1 MGVAG
6 KNEGKYSGNRS
17 LTIGGS
23 RNPLRIALFLIAI
36 IGISVGFL
44 IKTQYPRILLP
55 EKLFYPVVALPG
67 VIALLSFVISHIRRR
82 LIDYSF
88 VSFVLIY
95 LLLIF
100 LAFHN
105 HLGTYF
111 AATLVAAQILL
122 NISFRKIPEFLLV
135 AVASLILY
143 AVLAFS
149 FEELKIHPNLFLS
162 VMGFATI
169 GSGIFVWLNQKPE
182 VQPKESVA
190 EKNDIP
196 DIQLPNTPQ
205 SELQVDEQENP
216 GIVLPE
222 PASETPA
229 SIIYQEI
236 FDASAEGILILA
248 PETYIPTLA
257 NLQASRFL
265 GYSATELCQKPIT
278 SFFEESES
286 RKLTTC
292 FEQTL
297 EGKKPTIE
305 VKTKNIH
312 DEWQL
317 RTATSS
323 FILLGGEFRIMLV
336 IRDVEE
342 EVSAAMARNLA
353 DRLFQEEALRQS
365 EQKYRTLVER
375 MNEGLILTD
384 NDETILFVN
393 NRLCEI
399 MGMRRED
406 VVGKRSF
413 DVLMGENTRQL
424 IEHKSILRRQ
434 GISDQYELQTTRQDG
449 ETIWLLIAGTPY
461 VDPNE
466 DLIGT
471 IAIVTDI
478 SDRKLTE
485 IKLQEKNNELDA
497 FVYKASHDLKG
508 PLASIIGV
516 TNIARE
522 EVKDSSAHRYF
533 DLITKSARRLDG
545 ILTELLDLTRINKAS
560 LVIESVDIHALV
572 EEIIHSLR
580 HLPQSEKTEF
590 ITDIQ
595 IEQPFPS
602 DKKMLVSILQNLI
615 VNAVN
620 YQDLRKEQPQVKI
633 SAFLRN
639 EKAVFKV
646 EDNGVGIPEKIQGR
660 VFEMFYRG
668 NTLSKG
674 SGLGLYLVKSAL
686 EKLNGTI
693 ELQSEPGAGTLFTV
707 TIPPQEELLLTADT
721 IQDT

>member
-1 MGVAG
+1 MDVAD
-6 KNEGKYSGNRS
+6 KKAKSYSRHKS

-23 RNPLRIALFLIAI
+23 QTALRVALFI
-36 IGISVGFL
+36 VGGFGWAVGYFL
-44 IKTQYPRILLP
+44 KIYYPRILLAEQIFFP
-55 EKLFYPVVALPG
+55 AVSAPIVVAL
-67 VIALLSFVISHIRRR
+67 VSFLIPHVRRR
-82 LIDYSF
+82 LIDYGFISF
-88 VSFVLIY
+88 ILIY

-111 AATLVAAQILL
+111 VATLIAAQVLL

-135 AVASLILY
+135 SFSSLILFG
-143 AVLAFS
+143 VLAFS
-149 FEELKIHPNLFLS
+149 FSDLEIHPNLFLS

-182 VQPKESVA
+182 TDPEIKLPKEEPPLKTTPPPVREVLEETPRKKETLTEILA
-190 EKNDIP
+190 EIP
-196 DIQLPNTPQ
+196 SRDAVNYAEIFNAFTDAVLILKPENTIP
-205 SELQVDEQENP
+205 LIVNP
-216 GIVLPE
+216 
-222 PASETPA
+222 PAVQITGFSMEEFREKPIREFFSETETPKLQQCLEQTFA
-229 SIIYQEI
+229 GEVPTLQTHIKRKNGSLVAVFIT
-236 FDASAEGILILA
+236 SKLIL
-248 PETYIPTLA
+248 L
-257 NLQASRFL
+257 
-265 GYSATELCQKPIT
+265 
-278 SFFEESES
+278 
-286 RKLTTC
+286 
-292 FEQTL
+292 
-297 EGKKPTIE
+297 
-305 VKTKNIH
+305 
-312 DEWQL
+312 D
-317 RTATSS
+317 
-323 FILLGGEFRIMLV
+323 GEFRIMFIL
-336 IRDVEE
+336 RNAED
-342 EVSAAMARNLA
+342 EVRVAITRNIA
-353 DRLFQEEALRQS
+353 DRVFQEEALRQS

-393 NRLCEI
+393 DRLCEI
-399 MGMRRED
+399 MGMTREE

-413 DVLMGENTRQL
+413 EVLMGENTRQV
-424 IEHKSILRRQ
+424 IENKSILRRQ
-434 GISDQYELQTTRQDG
+434 GISDQYELQTKRNDG

-522 EVKDSSAHRYF
+522 EVKDTSAHRYF
-533 DLITKSARRLDG
+533 DLITKSAHRLDG

-560 LVIESVDIHALV
+560 LVVEPVDIAGLID
-572 EEIIHSLR
+572 EIIHSLR
-580 HLPQSEKTEF
+580 HLPQSEKVSF

-595 IEQPFPS
+595 IENPFPT
-602 DKKMLVSILQNLI
+602 DKKMLVSIFQNLI

-620 YQDLRKEQPQVKI
+620 YQNNREEKPFVRI
-633 SAFLRN
+633 HAFLKN
-639 EKAVFKV
+639 DKAVFKV
-646 EDNGVGIPEKIQGR
+646 EDNGVGIPEKIQSR

-686 EKLNGTI
+686 EKLRGNI
-693 ELQSEPGAGTLFTV
+693 ELQSEPGVGSIFTV
-707 TIPPQEELLLTADT
+707 TIPPLEETLPTPDSF
-721 IQDT
+721 QNPG

>member
-6 KNEGKYSGNRS
+6 KKAKKYSESKS

-23 RNPLRIALFLIAI
+23 TTALRIALFLITTTG
-36 IGISVGFL
+36 IGVGFL
-44 IKTQYPRILLP
+44 LKIYYPRILLP
-55 EKLFYPVVALPG
+55 EELYFPVVAIPG
-67 VIALLSFVISHIRRR
+67 FIGLLSFVFAHIRRR

-111 AATLVAAQILL
+111 TATLIAAQILL

-135 AVASLILY
+135 SVASLILFG
-143 AVLAFS
+143 VLAFS
-149 FEELKIHPNLFLS
+149 FEGLKIHPNLFLS

-169 GSGIFVWLNQKPE
+169 ASGIFVWLNQKP
-182 VQPKESVA
+182 
-190 EKNDIP
+190 
-196 DIQLPNTPQ
+196 
-205 SELQVDEQENP
+205 VDEAAKTPEETPVSPSVSRQNRPQAPESAIEIIEEPPIITSEPIVTVSAIYEEIFNASTD
-216 GIVLPE
+216 GIV
-222 PASETPA
+222 
-229 SIIYQEI
+229 
-236 FDASAEGILILA
+236 ILS
-248 PETYIPTLA
+248 PETLIPVLA
-257 NLQASRFL
+257 NLQATRIT
-265 GYSATELCQKPIT
+265 GYSVEELCKKPIT
-278 SFFEESES
+278 AFFEKAEAQ
-286 RKLTTC
+286 KLQSC
-292 FEQTL
+292 IEQTIG
-297 EGKKPTIE
+297 GKTPRIE
-305 VKTKNIH
+305 VRTKNNTG
-312 DEWQL
+312 EWKSCTVSTQ
-317 RTATSS
+317 
-323 FILLGGEFRIMLV
+323 FIVLSGEFRIICM
-336 IRDVEE
+336 IRDMEE
-342 EVSAAMARNLA
+342 EIRAAMAKNMA

-399 MGMRRED
+399 MGMQREE

-413 DVLMGENTRQL
+413 DILMGENTRQL
-424 IEHKSILRRQ
+424 IEHKSVLRRQ
-434 GISDQYELQTTRQDG
+434 GISDQYELQTTRKDG

-461 VDPNE
+461 VDPNN

-478 SDRKLTE
+478 SDRKLAE

-560 LVIESVDIHALV
+560 LVIEPVDVHTLI
-572 EEIIHSLR
+572 EEIIHSLK
-580 HLPQSEKTEF
+580 HLPHSEKTDF

-595 IEQPFPS
+595 IEKPFYS

-620 YQDLRKEQPQVKI
+620 YQDTQRTDRPFVKVT
-633 SAFLRN
+633 AFIRN

-646 EDNGVGIPEKIQGR
+646 EDNGVGIPEKIQSR

-686 EKLNGTI
+686 EKLKGNI
-693 ELQSEPGAGTLFTV
+693 ELQSEPGVGSVFTV
-707 TIPPQEELLLTADT
+707 TIPQQEEVVSDPDT
-721 IQDT
+721 IQHP